1 MYLAILS
8 LGDRRVFLIIYTAP
22 KVGEQAKRIK
32 FYRALRKAMAEVKAE
47 KSTNNVIRI
56 KDREGAMALRKVI
69 AKNGGKANVYR
80 VLQEIG
86 SAGKAKP

>member
-1 MYLAILS
+1 M
-8 LGDRRVFLIIYTAP
+8 FLIIYTAP

-32 FYRALRKAMAEVKAE
+32 FYRALRKAMAETKAE
-47 KSTNNVIRI
+47 KSTNNVIRVR
-56 KDREGAMALRKVI
+56 DRDEAMALRKVI
-69 AKNGGKANVYR
+69 AKNGGKARVYR

>member
-1 MYLAILS
+1 MYLVILS

-32 FYRALRKAMAEVKAE
+32 FYRALRKAMAETKAE
-47 KSTNNVIRI
+47 KSTNNVIRVR
-56 KDREGAMALRKVI
+56 DRDEAMALRKVI
-69 AKNGGKANVYR
+69 AKNGGKARVYR